1 MNKNAIKNYAV
12 WARTELMKKV
22 AQKAYEYDV
31 TESNLPD
38 FNTNTVHDRLLSNDE
53 KKQLNELIRKIKES
67 IQYYLELIKE
77 GKKKKNKKDQSVD
90 LTEEDYLKAKSQGF
104 NFVVE
109 EVAYTWFNRFIALRY
124 MEVNNYL
131 PQRIRVFTNDN
142 NEFKPDLLTD
152 AIHIELDGL
161 DKQKVFDYI
170 EENKQ
175 EELYKYLLL
184 TLCND
189 MNQYLPDMFT
199 SIKDYKTLLFPDN
212 LLKDDSVLARLI
224 TDIDEDS
231 WMDQVQIIGWL
242 YQYYNSELKDIV
254 MKKKNYTKDDI
265 PAVTQLFTP
274 DWIVRYMTENSLG
287 RLWLDGHPNFNHTNW
302 KYYLEE
308 AEQEPDVIEQLNKI
322 KEEHA
327 KLKPED
333 IKVID
338 PCMGS
343 GHILVY
349 AFDVLM
355 DIYRDAG
362 YSDRDAAK
370 SILENNLYGLE
381 IDERAYHLAYFAL
394 MMKARQYNRRILR
407 KDTKFNL
414 VEIREPINTLK
425 PEFEQYLDN
434 YVDLAH
440 YLVNIFQDA
449 KELGS
454 ILNLDCTLEQLNNL
468 KSHLD
473 QLNETS
479 IEKDLVAQSYI
490 SELTDLLKSLIKQA
504 KLLVQKYDV
513 VITNPPYMAPS
524 AKQKSYVQKF
534 YKDYKTDLFAVFEKK
549 CKLLNKVNGYQ
560 AMIILPSFLFL
571 SSFENARKDMLN
583 SQTICS
589 LLHMGRGIFGVDFGS
604 TSFVLLNNRIDD
616 YKGKYFRLHE
626 RTFQFLDPDHIAQL
640 YLDSKKNPSLR
651 FNFQSYD
658 TKNEIKYSEN
668 GLQLAFCAYQKNFSK
683 IPGSPIAYW
692 VSEKTIS
699 WCEKHK
705 LSNDVVGSVG
715 IQTGDNEKFIRLW
728 QEVNFFSVK
737 FDAKQVVDT
746 YCSQKW
752 YPYNKGGDFRKW
764 YGNDFYVVYWQNDGA
779 FLKNDNKITGHHY
792 QEYKDN
798 LKFAPLVTWSRV
810 TSGQPSFRIKENGFL
825 SDMAGFSIF
834 SNTLDLFKII
844 AFCNS
849 KVANH
854 YLQFIAPTL
863 NIMIGNV
870 LSLPFDSRINCNDKV
885 RDIVSSCMAFSKS
898 DWDSFETSWDF
909 KVHPLVKNHVS
920 TINEAY
926 NLWNDECESRFNTL
940 KSNEEELNRIFND
953 IYGLQDELDPYVD
966 DKDVT
971 VHKADLVRDIKSFIF
986 YAVGCMFGRYSLDV
1000 EGLAYAGGEWDSSK
1014 YSSFIPDTDD
1024 IIPICDEEYF
1034 EDDIVTRFVEFV
1046 RVVYGTD
1053 TLEDNLSFI
1062 ANVLGGKG
1070 APRDVLRNYFLND
1083 FFKDHCNTYQV
1094 TGSGKRP
1101 IYWLFDSGKKN
1112 GFKALVYIH
1121 RYTPD
1126 LIARLRTGYVH
1137 PQQARYRTQVELLQ
1151 SQVDEAT
1158 STSERVKLSK
1168 QLKKINEQLLEL
1180 NKYEEVVHHWADKM
1194 EPMDLDDGV
1203 KANYAKFQELLAK
1216 IK

>member
-12 WARTELMKKV
+12 WARTELMKQV
-22 AQKAYEYDV
+22 TQKSYEYGV
-31 TESNLPD
+31 TESSLPGY
-38 FNTNTVHDRLLSNDE
+38 NTDNVNSRLLTGDE
-53 KKQLNELIRKIKES
+53 KKQLNELITEV
-67 IQYYLELIKE
+67 
-77 GKKKKNKKDQSVD
+77 KKNGYDHVI
-90 LTEEDYLKAKSQGF
+90 
-104 NFVVE
+104 E

-131 PQRIRVFTNDN
+131 PQRIRVFTNDD

-152 AIHIELDGL
+152 AIHVELDGL

-212 LLKDDSVLARLI
+212 LLKEDSVLAKLI

-231 WMDQVQIIGWL
+231 WTDQVQIIGWL

-265 PAVTQLFTP
+265 PAATQLFTP

-287 RLWLDGHPNFNHTNW
+287 RLWLDGHPDFDHSDW

-308 AEQEPDVIEQLNKI
+308 AKQEPEVIEQLNKI

-327 KLKPED
+327 KLRPEE

-381 IDERAYHLAYFAL
+381 IDERAFHLAYFAL
-394 MMKARQYNRRILR
+394 MMKARSYNRRILN
-407 KDTKFNL
+407 KQTNFNL
-414 VEIREPINTLK
+414 VEIREPVASLK

-434 YVDLAH
+434 YSDLAQ
-440 YLVNIFQDA
+440 YLVNVFKDA

-454 ILNLDCTLEQLNNL
+454 ILNLDCTLELLDNL
-468 KSHLD
+468 KNH
-473 QLNETS
+473 LNELKEQS
-479 IEKDLVAQSYI
+479 ISKDLVTQSEI
-490 SELTDLLKSLIKQA
+490 SELNDLLKPLIEQA
-504 KLLVQKYDV
+504 KLLVQNYDV
-513 VITNPPYMAPS
+513 VITNPPYMGSSGMSKKLSTYVKKHYPNS
-524 AKQKSYVQKF
+524 KSDMSTVF
-534 YKDYKTDLFAVFEKK
+534 MEKTLDL
-549 CKLLNKVNGYQ
+549 CSNQGMM
-560 AMIILPSFLFL
+560 AMINIPVWMFITSYEKLRKQLLKDNTILNMVHP
-571 SSFENARKDMLN
+571 
-583 SQTICS
+583 
-589 LLHMGRGIFGVDFGS
+589 GRGIFGSDFGT
-604 TSFVLLNNRIDD
+604 TSFVISKHNISNYIATYRRLFEKQGEVKSIEEREKAFLNGFGC
-616 YKGKYFRLHE
+616 YV
-626 RTFQFLDPDHIAQL
+626 
-640 YLDSKKNPSLR
+640 SK
-651 FNFQSYD
+651 Q
-658 TKNEIKYSEN
+658 E
-668 GLQLAFCAYQKNFSK
+668 NFSK

-692 VSEKTIS
+692 IS
-699 WCEKHK
+699 SK
-705 LSNDVVGSVG
+705 LLSAFQDGRPLSAVCRPTQGLA
-715 IQTGDNEKFIRLW
+715 TADNGRFLRLW
-728 QEVNFFSVK
+728 YEVCNQNIA
-737 FDAKQVVDT
+737 FDCTSTEDSLARAT
-746 YCSQKW
+746 RW
-752 YPYNKGGDFRKW
+752 FPYNKGGDFRKW
-764 YGNDFYVVYWQNDGA
+764 YGNNDYVVNWENDGYEIKHN
-779 FLKNDNKITGHHY
+779 FDDNGKLRSRPQNTQFYFKNG
-792 QEYKDN
+792 
-798 LKFAPLVTWSRV
+798 VTWTLLSSSNFGV
-810 TSGQPSFRIKENGFL
+810 RISE
-825 SDMAGFSIF
+825 SHSIF
-834 SNTLDLFKII
+834 DVNGMSAFSDSESMNRYILGYLASKVNFKILMI
-844 AFCNS
+844 IN
-849 KVANH
+849 
-854 YLQFIAPTL
+854 PTL
-863 NIMIGNV
+863 AFQAGDISKCPLIIKNENSIENIVNLNIV
-870 LSLPFDSRINCNDKV
+870 L
-885 RDIVSSCMAFSKS
+885 SKS
-898 DWDSFETSWDF
+898 DWNSFETSWDF
-909 KVHPLVKNHVS
+909 KIHPLVKNHIP
-920 TINEAY
+920 TISEAY
-926 NLWNDECESRFNTL
+926 NLWKDECESRFNTL
-940 KSNEEELNRIFND
+940 KSNEEELNRIFID
-953 IYGLQDELDPYVD
+953 IYGLQDELDPYVE

-971 VHKADLVRDIKSFIF
+971 VRKADLVRDIKSFVS

-1014 YSSFIPDTDD
+1014 YSTFIPDADD

-1046 RVVYGTD
+1046 RVVYGSD

-1062 ANVLGGKG
+1062 ANALGGKG
-1070 APRDVLRNYFLND
+1070 NPRDVLRNYFLND

-1126 LIARLRTGYVH
+1126 LIARMRTGYVH

-1151 SQVDEAT
+1151 NQIDDAS
-1158 STSERVKLSK
+1158 STSEKVKLSK

-1180 NKYEEVVHHWADKM
+1180 NKFEEVVHHWADKM

>member
-12 WARTELMKKV
+12 WARTELMKQV
-22 AQKAYEYDV
+22 AQKAYEYNV
-31 TESNLPD
+31 TESSLPNY
-38 FNTNTVHDRLLSNDE
+38 NTDNVNGRLLTSDE
-53 KKQLNELIRKIKES
+53 KKQLNELIIEV
-67 IQYYLELIKE
+67 
-77 GKKKKNKKDQSVD
+77 KKNGYEHVI
-90 LTEEDYLKAKSQGF
+90 
-104 NFVVE
+104 E

-152 AIHIELDGL
+152 AIHVELDSL

-189 MNQYLPDMFT
+189 MKQYLPDMFT

-212 LLKDDSVLARLI
+212 LLKEDSVLAKLI

-231 WMDQVQIIGWL
+231 WKDQVQIIGWL
-242 YQYYNSELKDIV
+242 YQYYNSELKDTV

-265 PAVTQLFTP
+265 PAATQLFTP
-274 DWIVRYMTENSLG
+274 DWIVRYMVENSLG
-287 RLWLDGHPNFNHTNW
+287 RLYINKRKHEGIFADGKNAYQTSEERTANEKFISNEMGW
-302 KYYLEE
+302 KYYLPE
-308 AEQEPDVIEQLNKI
+308 AKQHQEVI
-322 KEEHA
+322 KELETIELEHA

-394 MMKARQYNRRILR
+394 MMKARSYNRRILN
-407 KDTKFNL
+407 KETKFNL

-425 PEFEQYLDN
+425 PEFEQYLDE
-434 YVDLAH
+434 YSDLAH
-440 YLVNIFQDA
+440 YLVNAFQDA

-454 ILNLDCTLEQLNNL
+454 IINLDCTLEQLNNL
-468 KSHLD
+468 NNN
-473 QLNETS
+473 LNELKEEA
-479 IEKDLVAQSYI
+479 INKDLVAQSEVD
-490 SELTDLLKSLIKQA
+490 ELNDLLKPLIKQA

-513 VITNPPYMAPS
+513 VITNPPYMPPS
-524 AKQKSYVQKF
+524 PKQKSYVQKN
-534 YKDYKTDLFAVFEKK
+534 YPDSKSDLFAVFIEK
-549 CKLLNKVNGYQ
+549 CHLLTKKNAYQ
-560 AMIILPSFLFL
+560 AMITMHSWMFL
-571 SSFENARKDMLN
+571 SSFEKLRNKLLINNTIINMAHLGARAFEDIGGEVVQTTAFVFDNANIKDYQSNFKRLVDYS
-583 SQTICS
+583 SQ
-589 LLHMGRGIFGVDFGS
+589 
-604 TSFVLLNNRIDD
+604 
-616 YKGKYFRLHE
+616 
-626 RTFQFLDPDHIAQL
+626 
-640 YLDSKKNPSLR
+640 DSKELEYLKATNLYTS
-651 FNFQSYD
+651 SA
-658 TKNEIKYSEN
+658 T
-668 GLQLAFCAYQKNFSK
+668 NFSK

-692 VSEKTIS
+692 ASTHIIDDFINGKS
-699 WCEKHK
+699 LNFYAQPKQ
-705 LSNDVVGSVG
+705 G
-715 IQTGDNEKFIRLW
+715 IATTDNNRFVRLW
-728 QEVNFFSVK
+728 AEINILRIGFK
-737 FDAKQVVDT
+737 CGDCNEANI
-746 YCSQKW
+746 SQKKW
-752 YPYNKGGDFRKW
+752 FPLNKGGEFCKW
-764 YGNDFYVVYWQNDGA
+764 YGNRYYVVNYENDGKEIKQNVLKKYTYLKTPDFVVKNSSYYFHECISWSKVSSGNIA
-779 FLKNDNKITGHHY
+779 FRY
-792 QEYKDN
+792 FE
-798 LKFAPLVTWSRV
+798 P
-810 TSGQPSFRIKENGFL
+810 GF
-825 SDMAGFSIF
+825 IF
-834 SNTLDLFKII
+834 SDAGMGLFTENKTLNYIFGLL
-844 AFCNS
+844 NS
-849 KVANH
+849 KVSL
-854 YLQFIAPTL
+854 YILKMLAPT
-863 NIMIGNV
+863 
-870 LSLPFDSRINCNDKV
+870 INFEAGHIDKIPTIISAHFLTLV
-885 RDIVSSCMAFSKS
+885 DNLVKNCIDISAQN
-898 DWDSFETSWDF
+898 WDIFEMSWDF
-909 KVHPLVKNHVS
+909 KAHPLVKNHVS
-920 TINEAY
+920 TISEAY
-926 NLWNDECESRFNTL
+926 SLWNSECESRFNTL
-940 KSNEEELNRIFND
+940 KSNEEELNRIFID
-953 IYGLQDELDPYVD
+953 IYGLQDELDPYVE

-971 VHKADLVRDIKSFIF
+971 VRKADLVRDIKSFIS
-986 YAVGCMFGRYSLDV
+986 YAVGCMFGRYSLDFG
-1000 EGLAYAGGEWDSSK
+1000 GLAYAGGDWDSSK
-1014 YSSFIPDTDD
+1014 YSTFIPDADD

-1062 ANVLGGKG
+1062 ANALGGKG
-1070 APRDVLRNYFLND
+1070 ASRDVLRNYFLND

-1121 RYTPD
+1121 RYAPD
-1126 LIARLRTGYVH
+1126 LIARMRTGYIH

-1151 SQVDEAT
+1151 SQIDDAS

-1216 IK
+1216 LK

>member
-12 WARTELMKKV
+12 WARTELMKQV

-31 TESNLPD
+31 TESSLPGY
-38 FNTNTVHDRLLSNDE
+38 NTDNVNGRLLTGDE
-53 KKQLNELIRKIKES
+53 KKQLNELITEV
-67 IQYYLELIKE
+67 
-77 GKKKKNKKDQSVD
+77 KKNGYEHVI
-90 LTEEDYLKAKSQGF
+90 
-104 NFVVE
+104 E

-152 AIHIELDGL
+152 AIHVELDGL

-212 LLKDDSVLARLI
+212 LLKEDSVLAKLI

-231 WMDQVQIIGWL
+231 WTDQVQIIGWL

-254 MKKKNYTKDDI
+254 MKKKSYTKDDI
-265 PAVTQLFTP
+265 PAATQLFTP

-287 RLWLDGHPNFNHTNW
+287 RLWLDGHPNFDHSNW

-308 AEQEPDVIEQLNKI
+308 AEQEPEVIAQLNKI
-322 KEEHA
+322 KKEHA

-394 MMKARQYNRRILR
+394 MMKARFYNRRILN
-407 KDTKFNL
+407 KETKFNL
-414 VEIREPINTLK
+414 VEIREPVASLK
-425 PEFEQYLDN
+425 PEFEEYLN
-434 YVDLAH
+434 KYTDLAH
-440 YLVNIFQDA
+440 YLVNLFQDA
-449 KELGS
+449 KEFGS
-454 ILNLDCTLEQLNNL
+454 ILNLDCTVEQLNNL
-468 KSHLD
+468 KD
-473 QLNETS
+473 KLNELKENS
-479 IEKDLVAQSYI
+479 INKDLVTQSEI
-490 SELTDLLKSLIKQA
+490 SELNDLLKPLVKQA
-504 KLLVQKYDV
+504 KLSVQKYDV
-513 VITNPPYMAPS
+513 VITNPPYMVPS
-524 AKQKSYVQKF
+524 PKQKSYVQKN
-534 YKDYKTDLFAVFEKK
+534 YPDSKSDLFAVFIEKCNFLTK
-549 CKLLNKVNGYQ
+549 KNAYQ
-560 AMIILPSFLFL
+560 AMITMHSWMFL
-571 SSFENARKDMLN
+571 SSFEKLRNKLLINNTIINMAHLGARAFEDIGGEVVQTTSFILENVHVRDYQSSYKRLVDYN
-583 SQTICS
+583 SQ
-589 LLHMGRGIFGVDFGS
+589 D
-604 TSFVLLNNRIDD
+604 
-616 YKGKYFRLHE
+616 GKENEYLSE
-626 RTFQFLDPDHIAQL
+626 KNL
-640 YLDSKKNPSLR
+640 YVSS
-651 FNFQSYD
+651 
-658 TKNEIKYSEN
+658 SE
-668 GLQLAFCAYQKNFSK
+668 NFSK
-683 IPGSPIAYW
+683 IPGSPVAYW
-692 VSEKTIS
+692 VSKAFINIFDKSIPLEKIAYSFQGIITGDNNYFLRLWS
-699 WCEKHK
+699 EVSNTKVVLN
-705 LSNDVVGSVG
+705 LSNDKKYSV
-715 IQTGDNEKFIRLW
+715 DNVWI
-728 QEVNFFSVK
+728 
-737 FDAKQVVDT
+737 
-746 YCSQKW
+746 
-752 YPYNKGGDFRKW
+752 PYNKGGEFRKW
-764 YGNDFYVVYWQNDGA
+764 YGNNGYLLRWVNRGQTLTRARTENIDWYF
-779 FLKNDNKITGHHY
+779 K
-792 QEYKDN
+792 
-798 LKFAPLVTWSRV
+798 PCVTWSFV
-810 TSGQPSFRIKENGFL
+810 TSGNFSCRYMKDGSL
-825 SDMAGFSIF
+825 WDVAGSSIF
-834 SNTLDLFKII
+834 QNGNIPLKYICALM
-844 AFCNS
+844 NS
-849 KVANH
+849 KVAQLFFDVTNPTIN
-854 YLQFIAPTL
+854 YQVMNIIA
-863 NIMIGNV
+863 
-870 LSLPFDSRINCNDKV
+870 LPFINSQNINYIDKYANDN
-885 RDIVSSCMAFSKS
+885 ISLSKT

-920 TINEAY
+920 TISEAY
-926 NLWNDECESRFNTL
+926 NLWSKECESRFNTL
-940 KSNEEELNRIFND
+940 KSNEEELNRIFID
-953 IYGLQDELDPYVD
+953 IYGLQDELDPYVE

-971 VHKADLVRDIKSFIF
+971 VRKADLVRDIKSFIS

-1000 EGLAYAGGEWDSSK
+1000 EGLAYAGGEWDRSK
-1014 YSSFIPDTDD
+1014 YSTFIPDADD

-1062 ANVLGGKG
+1062 ANALGGKG

-1121 RYTPD
+1121 RYAPD
-1126 LIARLRTGYVH
+1126 LIARMRTGYVH

-1151 SQVDEAT
+1151 SQIDDAS

-1216 IK
+1216 VK

>member
-12 WARTELMKKV
+12 WARTELMKQV
-22 AQKAYEYDV
+22 AQKAYEYGV
-31 TESNLPD
+31 TESSLPD
-38 FNTNTVHDRLLSNDE
+38 YNTDTVNGRLFTTDE
-53 KKQLNELIRKIKES
+53 KKQLNELIKEV
-67 IQYYLELIKE
+67 
-77 GKKKKNKKDQSVD
+77 KKNGY
-90 LTEEDYLKAKSQGF
+90 EHAI
-104 NFVVE
+104 E

-152 AIHIELDGL
+152 AIHVELDGL

-175 EELYKYLLL
+175 EELYKYLLM

-212 LLKDDSVLARLI
+212 LLKEDSVLAKLI

-231 WMDQVQIIGWL
+231 WTDQVQIIGWL
-242 YQYYNSELKDIV
+242 YQYYNSELNDEVYNGSMSKSRI
-254 MKKKNYTKDDI
+254 TKDLL
-265 PAVTQLFTP
+265 PAATTIYTP
-274 DWIVRYMTENSLG
+274 DWVVKYMVDNSLG
-287 RLWLDGHPNFNHTNW
+287 KLWMDGHPNFDHLNW
-302 KYYLEE
+302 KYYLAE
-308 AEQEPDVIEQLNKI
+308 AKQEPEVIEQLNKI

-394 MMKARQYNRRILR
+394 MMKARSYNRRILN
-407 KDTKFNL
+407 KETKFNL
-414 VEIREPINTLK
+414 VEIREPVTSLK
-425 PEFEQYLDN
+425 QEFEQYLNN
-434 YVDLAH
+434 YTDLAH
-440 YLVNIFQDA
+440 YLVNVFQDA
-449 KELGS
+449 KEFGS
-454 ILNLDCTLEQLNNL
+454 ILNLDCTLEELNDLNN
-468 KSHLD
+468 H
-473 QLNETS
+473 LNELREEA
-479 IEKDLVAQSYI
+479 INKDLVSQSEI
-490 SELTDLLKSLIKQA
+490 SELNDLLKPLIKQA

-513 VITNPPYMAPS
+513 IVTNPPYLS
-524 AKQKSYVQKF
+524 SSRFSTLLNQYVVKH
-534 YKDYKTDLFAVFEKK
+534 YKDVKSDLCMVMYKKWIK
-549 CKLLNKVNGYQ
+549 QLNKNKY
-560 AMIILPSFLFL
+560 ISFITPTSWMFL
-571 SSFENARKDMLN
+571 SSFEKWRMVGLQNYDI
-583 SQTICS
+583 SS
-589 LLHMGRGIFGVDFGS
+589 LIDFGS
-604 TSFVLLNNRIDD
+604 ELFDGKVGHNLIVSWVIRNNSIRMNGTYVRLVD
-616 YKGKYFRLHE
+616 YCYSRRNMKEQEFFNL
-626 RTFQFLDPDHIAQL
+626 
-640 YLDSKKNPSLR
+640 KNHFIS
-651 FNFQSYD
+651 NNS
-658 TKNEIKYSEN
+658 
-668 GLQLAFCAYQKNFSK
+668 NFSK

-728 QEVNFFSVK
+728 QEVNFSSVK

-764 YGNDFYVVYWQNDGA
+764 YGNDFYVVYWQNDGS

-909 KVHPLVKNHVS
+909 KIHPLVKNHVS
-920 TINEAY
+920 TISEAY
-926 NLWNDECESRFNTL
+926 NLWNSECESRFNKL
-940 KSNEEELNRIFND
+940 KSNEEELNRIFID

-971 VHKADLVRDIKSFIF
+971 VRKADLVRDIKSFIS

-1014 YSSFIPDTDD
+1014 YSTFIPDTDD

-1034 EDDIVTRFVEFV
+1034 EDDIVARFVEFV
-1046 RVVYGTD
+1046 RVVYGSD

-1062 ANVLGGKG
+1062 ANALGGKG

-1121 RYTPD
+1121 RYAPD
-1126 LIARLRTGYVH
+1126 LIARMRTGYIH

-1151 SQVDEAT
+1151 SQIDDAS

>member
-12 WARTELMKKV
+12 WARTELMKQV
-22 AQKAYEYDV
+22 AQKAYEYGV
-31 TESNLPD
+31 TESSLPD
-38 FNTNTVHDRLLSNDE
+38 YNTDNVNGRLLTTDE
-53 KKQLNELIRKIKES
+53 KKQLNELIKEV
-67 IQYYLELIKE
+67 
-77 GKKKKNKKDQSVD
+77 KKNRYEHVI
-90 LTEEDYLKAKSQGF
+90 
-104 NFVVE
+104 E

-152 AIHIELDGL
+152 AIHVELDGL

-212 LLKDDSVLARLI
+212 LLKEDSVLAKLI

-231 WMDQVQIIGWL
+231 WTDQVQIIGWL
-242 YQYYNSELKDIV
+242 YQYYNSELKDFV

-265 PAVTQLFTP
+265 PAATQLFTP

-287 RLWLDGHPNFNHTNW
+287 RLWLDGHPDFDHSDW

-308 AEQEPDVIEQLNKI
+308 AKQEPEVIEQLNKI

-394 MMKARQYNRRILR
+394 MMKARSYNRRILN

-414 VEIREPINTLK
+414 VEIREPIATLK
-425 PEFEQYLDN
+425 PELEQYLDK
-434 YVDLAH
+434 YIDLAH
-440 YLVNIFQDA
+440 YLVNVFQDA

-454 ILNLDCTLEQLNNL
+454 IINLDCTLEQLDNL
-468 KSHLD
+468 KNHLD
-473 QLNETS
+473 ELKEEAIN
-479 IEKDLVAQSYI
+479 KDLVTQLEVD
-490 SELTDLLKSLIKQA
+490 ELNDLLKPLIKQA
-504 KLLVQKYDV
+504 RLLVQKYDV
-513 VITNPPYMAPS
+513 VITNPPYMAPDS
-524 AKQKSYVQKF
+524 KQKSYVQKN
-534 YKDYKTDLFAVFEKK
+534 YPDSKSDLFAVFIEKCHDLTK
-549 CKLLNKVNGYQ
+549 KNAYQ
-560 AMIILPSFLFL
+560 AMITMHSWMFL
-571 SSFENARKDMLN
+571 SSFEKLRNKLLVNNTIINMAHLGARAFEDIGGEVVQTTAFVFDNANIKDYQSNFKRLVDYN
-583 SQTICS
+583 SQDAKKEEYLRDS
-589 LLHMGRGIFGVDFGS
+589 NLY
-604 TSFVLLNNRIDD
+604 TSSA
-616 YKGKYFRLHE
+616 
-626 RTFQFLDPDHIAQL
+626 T
-640 YLDSKKNPSLR
+640 
-651 FNFQSYD
+651 
-658 TKNEIKYSEN
+658 
-668 GLQLAFCAYQKNFSK
+668 NFSK
-683 IPGSPIAYW
+683 IPGSSIAYW
-692 VSEKTIS
+692 ARPKFLKSFDFK
-699 WCEKHK
+699 K
-705 LSNDVVGSVG
+705 LEEVKFFARNGITTGENDL
-715 IQTGDNEKFIRLW
+715 FIRLW
-728 QEVNFFSVK
+728 YETTCK
-737 FDAKQVVDT
+737 KE
-746 YCSQKW
+746 KW
-752 YPYNKGGDFRKW
+752 MPLNKGGSFRRW
-764 YGNDFYVVYWQNDGA
+764 YGNLCFVIDWENDGYRIKNLVDNVGKKRATLRSIEYKFQPAITMTRIGSGISSFRYLPEGFITEGASNNIYYGKNSMPDYQTVLA
-779 FLKNDNKITGHHY
+779 FLNSKAC
-792 QEYKDN
+792 EYILKMCNPTINIMPEN
-798 LKFAPLVTWSRV
+798 LKQLPIV
-810 TSGQPSFRIKENGFL
+810 
-825 SDMAGFSIF
+825 
-834 SNTLDLFKII
+834 
-844 AFCNS
+844 
-849 KVANH
+849 
-854 YLQFIAPTL
+854 PT
-863 NIMIGNV
+863 
-870 LSLPFDSRINCNDKV
+870 NDKEGLIV
-885 RDIVSSCMAFSKS
+885 DVVNKNIDISKK
-898 DWDSFETSWDF
+898 DWDSSETSWDF

-920 TINEAY
+920 TVSEAY

-940 KSNEEELNRIFND
+940 KSNEEELNRIFID
-953 IYGLQDELDPYVD
+953 IYGLQDELDPYVE

-971 VHKADLVRDIKSFIF
+971 VRKADLVRDVKSFIS

-1000 EGLAYAGGEWDSSK
+1000 EGLAYAGGDWDSSK
-1014 YSSFIPDTDD
+1014 YSTFIPDADD

-1046 RVVYGTD
+1046 RVAYGSD
-1053 TLEDNLSFI
+1053 TLEENLSFI
-1062 ANVLGGKG
+1062 ANALGGKG
-1070 APRDVLRNYFLND
+1070 ASRDVLRNYFLND

-1121 RYTPD
+1121 RYAPD
-1126 LIARLRTGYVH
+1126 LIARMRTGYIH

-1151 SQVDEAT
+1151 SQIDDAS

>member
-1 MNKNAIKNYAV
+1 MNKNAIKSYAV
-12 WARTELMKKV
+12 WARNELMKQV
-22 AQKAYEYDV
+22 AQKAYEYGV
-31 TESNLPD
+31 TESSLPD
-38 FNTNTVHDRLLSNDE
+38 YNTDNVNGRLLSSDE
-53 KKQLNELIRKIKES
+53 KKQLNELINEV
-67 IQYYLELIKE
+67 
-77 GKKKKNKKDQSVD
+77 KKNGYKHVI
-90 LTEEDYLKAKSQGF
+90 
-104 NFVVE
+104 E

-152 AIHIELDGL
+152 AIHVELEGL
-161 DKQKVFDYI
+161 DIQKVFDYI

-189 MNQYLPDMFT
+189 MNKYLPDMFT

-212 LLKDDSVLARLI
+212 LLKEDSVLAKLI

-231 WMDQVQIIGWL
+231 WTDQVQIIGWL
-242 YQYYNSELKDIV
+242 YQYYNSELKDTV

-265 PAVTQLFTP
+265 PAATQLFTP

-287 RLWLDGHPNFNHTNW
+287 KLWLDGHPDFDHSEW

-308 AEQEPDVIEQLNKI
+308 AKQEPEVIEQLNKI

-327 KLKPED
+327 KLRPEE

-394 MMKARQYNRRILR
+394 MMKARSYNRRILN
-407 KDTKFNL
+407 KETKFNL
-414 VEIREPINTLK
+414 VEIREPIASLK
-425 PEFEQYLDN
+425 PELEQYLDN
-434 YVDLAH
+434 YTELAH
-440 YLVNIFQDA
+440 YLVNAFQDA
-449 KELGS
+449 KEFGS
-454 ILNLDCTLEQLNNL
+454 ILNLDCTVEQLENL
-468 KSHLD
+468 KNHLD
-473 QLNETS
+473 ELKEEAIN
-479 IEKDLVAQSYI
+479 KDLVAQSEI
-490 SELTDLLKSLIKQA
+490 SELNDLLKPLIKQA
-504 KLLVQKYDV
+504 RLLVQKYDV
-513 VITNPPYMAPS
+513 VITNPPYMAPDS
-524 AKQKSYVQKF
+524 KQKSYVQKN
-534 YKDYKTDLFAVFEKK
+534 YPDSKSDLFAVFIEKCHDLTK
-549 CKLLNKVNGYQ
+549 KNAYQ
-560 AMIILPSFLFL
+560 AMITMHSWMFL
-571 SSFENARKDMLN
+571 SSFEKLRNKLLINNTIINMAHLGARAFEDIGGEVVQTTAFVFGNTNIKEYQSSFKRLVDYN
-583 SQTICS
+583 SQD
-589 LLHMGRGIFGVDFGS
+589 LKEEYLKDA
-604 TSFVLLNNRIDD
+604 N
-616 YKGKYFRLHE
+616 
-626 RTFQFLDPDHIAQL
+626 L
-640 YLDSKKNPSLR
+640 YISSA
-651 FNFQSYD
+651 
-658 TKNEIKYSEN
+658 T
-668 GLQLAFCAYQKNFSK
+668 NFSK

-692 VSEKTIS
+692 IS
-699 WCEKHK
+699 SK
-705 LSNDVVGSVG
+705 LLSAFQDGRPLSAVASPCVGL
-715 IQTGDNEKFIRLW
+715 QTADNGRFLRLW
-728 QEVNFFSVK
+728 YEVCNQNIA
-737 FDAKQVVDT
+737 FDCTSTEDSLARAT
-746 YCSQKW
+746 RW
-752 YPYNKGGDFRKW
+752 FPYNKGGDFRKW
-764 YGNDFYVVYWQNDGA
+764 YGNNDYVVNWENDGYEIKHN
-779 FLKNDNKITGHHY
+779 FDDNGKLRSRPQNTQFYFKNG
-792 QEYKDN
+792 
-798 LKFAPLVTWSRV
+798 VTWTLLSSSNFGV
-810 TSGQPSFRIKENGFL
+810 RISE
-825 SDMAGFSIF
+825 SHSIF
-834 SNTLDLFKII
+834 DVNGMSAFSDSESMNRYILGYLASKVNFKILMI
-844 AFCNS
+844 IN
-849 KVANH
+849 
-854 YLQFIAPTL
+854 PTL
-863 NIMIGNV
+863 AFQAGDISKCPLIIKNENSIENIVNLNIV
-870 LSLPFDSRINCNDKV
+870 L
-885 RDIVSSCMAFSKS
+885 SKS
-898 DWDSFETSWDF
+898 DWNSFETSWDF
-909 KVHPLVKNHVS
+909 KIHPLVKNHIP
-920 TINEAY
+920 TISEAY
-926 NLWNDECESRFNTL
+926 NLWKDECESRFNTL
-940 KSNEEELNRIFND
+940 KSNEEELNRIFID
-953 IYGLQDELDPYVD
+953 IYGLQDELDPYVE

-971 VHKADLVRDIKSFIF
+971 VRKADLVRDIKSFVS

-1014 YSSFIPDTDD
+1014 YSTFIPDADD

-1046 RVVYGTD
+1046 RVVYGSD

-1062 ANVLGGKG
+1062 ANALGGKG
-1070 APRDVLRNYFLND
+1070 NPRDVLRNYFLND

-1126 LIARLRTGYVH
+1126 LIARMRTGYVH

-1151 SQVDEAT
+1151 NQIDDAS
-1158 STSERVKLSK
+1158 STSEKVKLSK

-1180 NKYEEVVHHWADKM
+1180 NKFEEVVHHWADKM

>member
-12 WARTELMKKV
+12 WARTELMKQV

-31 TESNLPD
+31 TESNLPGY
-38 FNTNTVHDRLLSNDE
+38 NTDNVNGRLLTGDE
-53 KKQLNELIRKIKES
+53 KKQLNELITEV
-67 IQYYLELIKE
+67 
-77 GKKKKNKKDQSVD
+77 KKNGYEHVI
-90 LTEEDYLKAKSQGF
+90 
-104 NFVVE
+104 E

-152 AIHIELDGL
+152 AIHVELDGL

-175 EELYKYLLL
+175 EELYKYLLM

-212 LLKDDSVLARLI
+212 LLKEDSVLAKLI

-231 WMDQVQIIGWL
+231 WTDQVQIIGWL
-242 YQYYNSELKDIV
+242 YQYYNSELKDTV

-265 PAVTQLFTP
+265 PAATQLFTP

-287 RLWLDGHPNFNHTNW
+287 RLWLDGHPNFDHSNW
-302 KYYLEE
+302 KYYLAE
-308 AEQEPDVIEQLNKI
+308 AEQEPEVIEQLNKI

-333 IKVID
+333 IKVLD

-394 MMKARQYNRRILR
+394 MMKARFYNRRILN

-425 PEFEQYLDN
+425 PEFEQYLDD
-434 YVDLAH
+434 YTDLVH
-440 YLVNIFQDA
+440 YLVNAFQDA

-454 ILNLDCTLEQLNNL
+454 IINLVCTLEQLNNL
-468 KSHLD
+468 NNH
-473 QLNETS
+473 LNEL
-479 IEKDLVAQSYI
+479 IEEAINKDLVSQSEI
-490 SELTDLLKSLIKQA
+490 SELNDLLKPLIKQA
-504 KLLVQKYDV
+504 KLLVQKFDV
-513 VITNPPYMAPS
+513 VITNPPYMGS
-524 AKQKSYVQKF
+524 SGMSKKLSTYVKKHYSNSKSDMSTVF
-534 YKDYKTDLFAVFEKK
+534 MEKTLDL
-549 CKLLNKVNGYQ
+549 CSNHGMM
-560 AMIILPSFLFL
+560 AMINIPVWMFITSYEKLRKQLLKDNTILNMAHP
-571 SSFENARKDMLN
+571 
-583 SQTICS
+583 
-589 LLHMGRGIFGVDFGS
+589 GRGIFGSDFGT
-604 TSFVLLNNRIDD
+604 TSFVISKHNISNYIATYRRLFEKQGEVKSIEEREKAFLNGFGC
-616 YKGKYFRLHE
+616 YV
-626 RTFQFLDPDHIAQL
+626 
-640 YLDSKKNPSLR
+640 SKQEN
-651 FNFQSYD
+651 FN
-658 TKNEIKYSEN
+658 
-668 GLQLAFCAYQKNFSK
+668 K

-692 VSEKTIS
+692 IS
-699 WCEKHK
+699 SK
-705 LSNDVVGSVG
+705 LLSAFQDGRPLSAVCRPTQGLA
-715 IQTGDNEKFIRLW
+715 TADNGRFLRLW
-728 QEVNFFSVK
+728 YEVCNQNISFNCTSTEDSLARATRWF
-737 FDAKQVVDT
+737 
-746 YCSQKW
+746 
-752 YPYNKGGDFRKW
+752 PYNKGGDFRKW
-764 YGNDFYVVYWQNDGA
+764 YGNNDYVVNWENDGYEIKHN
-779 FLKNDNKITGHHY
+779 FDDNGKLRSRPQNTQFYFKNG
-792 QEYKDN
+792 
-798 LKFAPLVTWSRV
+798 VTWTLLSSSNFGV
-810 TSGQPSFRIKENGFL
+810 RISE
-825 SDMAGFSIF
+825 SHSIF
-834 SNTLDLFKII
+834 DVNGMSAFSDSESMNRYILGYLASKVNFKILMI
-844 AFCNS
+844 IN
-849 KVANH
+849 
-854 YLQFIAPTL
+854 PTL
-863 NIMIGNV
+863 AFQAGDISKCPLIIKNENNIENIVNLNIV
-870 LSLPFDSRINCNDKV
+870 L
-885 RDIVSSCMAFSKS
+885 SKS

-909 KVHPLVKNHVS
+909 KVHPLVKNFVS
-920 TINEAY
+920 TISEAFS
-926 NLWNDECESRFNTL
+926 LWDSDCESRFNTL
-940 KSNEEELNRIFND
+940 KSHEEELNRIFID

-971 VHKADLVRDIKSFIF
+971 VRKADLVRDIKSFIS

-1014 YSSFIPDTDD
+1014 YSTFIPDTDD

-1034 EDDIVTRFVEFV
+1034 EDDIVARFVEFV
-1046 RVVYGTD
+1046 RVVYGSD

-1062 ANVLGGKG
+1062 ANALGGKG

-1121 RYTPD
+1121 RYAPD
-1126 LIARLRTGYVH
+1126 LIARMRTGYIH

-1151 SQVDEAT
+1151 SQIDDAS

>member
-12 WARTELMKKV
+12 WARTELMKQV
-22 AQKAYEYDV
+22 AQKAYEYGV
-31 TESNLPD
+31 TESSLPD
-38 FNTNTVHDRLLSNDE
+38 YNTDNVNGRLLTTDE
-53 KKQLNELIRKIKES
+53 KKQLNELIKEV
-67 IQYYLELIKE
+67 
-77 GKKKKNKKDQSVD
+77 KKNRYEHVI
-90 LTEEDYLKAKSQGF
+90 
-104 NFVVE
+104 E

-152 AIHIELDGL
+152 AIHVELDGL

-212 LLKDDSVLARLI
+212 LLKEDSVLAKLI

-231 WMDQVQIIGWL
+231 WTDQVQIIGWL
-242 YQYYNSELKDIV
+242 YQYYNSELKDFV

-265 PAVTQLFTP
+265 PAATQLFTP

-287 RLWLDGHPNFNHTNW
+287 RLWLDGHPDFDHSDW

-308 AEQEPDVIEQLNKI
+308 AKQEPEVIEQLNKI

-394 MMKARQYNRRILR
+394 MMKARSYNRRILN

-414 VEIREPINTLK
+414 VEIREPIATLK
-425 PEFEQYLDN
+425 PELEQYLDK
-434 YVDLAH
+434 YIDLAH
-440 YLVNIFQDA
+440 YLVNVFQDA

-454 ILNLDCTLEQLNNL
+454 IINLDCTLEQLDNL
-468 KSHLD
+468 KNHLD
-473 QLNETS
+473 ELKEEAIN
-479 IEKDLVAQSYI
+479 KDLVTQLEVD
-490 SELTDLLKSLIKQA
+490 ELNDLLKPLIKQA
-504 KLLVQKYDV
+504 RLLVQKYDV
-513 VITNPPYMAPS
+513 VITNPPYMAPDS
-524 AKQKSYVQKF
+524 KQKSYVQKN
-534 YKDYKTDLFAVFEKK
+534 YPDSKSDLFAVFIEKCHDLTK
-549 CKLLNKVNGYQ
+549 KNAYQ
-560 AMIILPSFLFL
+560 AMITMHSWMFL
-571 SSFENARKDMLN
+571 SSFEKLRNKLLVNNTIINMAHLGARAFEDIGGEVVQTTAFVFDNANIKDYQSNFKRLVDYN
-583 SQTICS
+583 SQDAKKEEYLRDS
-589 LLHMGRGIFGVDFGS
+589 NLY
-604 TSFVLLNNRIDD
+604 TSSA
-616 YKGKYFRLHE
+616 
-626 RTFQFLDPDHIAQL
+626 T
-640 YLDSKKNPSLR
+640 
-651 FNFQSYD
+651 
-658 TKNEIKYSEN
+658 
-668 GLQLAFCAYQKNFSK
+668 NFSK
-683 IPGSPIAYW
+683 IPGSSIAYW
-692 VSEKTIS
+692 ARPKFLKSFDFK
-699 WCEKHK
+699 K
-705 LSNDVVGSVG
+705 LEEVKFFARNGITTGENDL
-715 IQTGDNEKFIRLW
+715 FIRLW
-728 QEVNFFSVK
+728 YETTCK
-737 FDAKQVVDT
+737 KE
-746 YCSQKW
+746 KW
-752 YPYNKGGDFRKW
+752 MPLNKGGSFRRW
-764 YGNDFYVVYWQNDGA
+764 YGNLCFVIDWENDGYRIKNLVDNVGKKRATLRSIEYKFQPAITMTRIGSGISSFRYLPEGFITEGASNNIYYGKNSMPDYQTVLA
-779 FLKNDNKITGHHY
+779 FLNSKAC
-792 QEYKDN
+792 EYILKMCNPTINIMPEN
-798 LKFAPLVTWSRV
+798 LKQLPIV
-810 TSGQPSFRIKENGFL
+810 
-825 SDMAGFSIF
+825 
-834 SNTLDLFKII
+834 
-844 AFCNS
+844 
-849 KVANH
+849 
-854 YLQFIAPTL
+854 PT
-863 NIMIGNV
+863 
-870 LSLPFDSRINCNDKV
+870 NDKEGLIV
-885 RDIVSSCMAFSKS
+885 DVVNKNIDISKK
-898 DWDSFETSWDF
+898 DWDSSETSWDF

-920 TINEAY
+920 TVSEAY

-940 KSNEEELNRIFND
+940 KSNEEELNRIFID
-953 IYGLQDELDPYVD
+953 IYGLQDELDPYVE

-971 VHKADLVRDIKSFIF
+971 VRKADLVRDVKSFIS

-1000 EGLAYAGGEWDSSK
+1000 EELAYAGGDWDSSK
-1014 YSSFIPDTDD
+1014 YSTFIPDADD

-1046 RVVYGTD
+1046 RVAYGSD
-1053 TLEDNLSFI
+1053 TLEENLSFI
-1062 ANVLGGKG
+1062 ANALGGKG
-1070 APRDVLRNYFLND
+1070 ASRDVLRNYFLND

-1121 RYTPD
+1121 RYAPD
-1126 LIARLRTGYVH
+1126 LIARMRTGYIH

-1151 SQVDEAT
+1151 SQIDDAS

>member
-12 WARTELMKKV
+12 WARTELMKQV

-31 TESNLPD
+31 TESSLPGY
-38 FNTNTVHDRLLSNDE
+38 NTDNVNGRLLTGDE
-53 KKQLNELIRKIKES
+53 KKQLNELITEV
-67 IQYYLELIKE
+67 
-77 GKKKKNKKDQSVD
+77 KKNGYEHVI
-90 LTEEDYLKAKSQGF
+90 
-104 NFVVE
+104 E

-152 AIHIELDGL
+152 AIHVELDGL

-212 LLKDDSVLARLI
+212 LLKEDSVLAKLI

-231 WMDQVQIIGWL
+231 WTDQVQIIGWL

-254 MKKKNYTKDDI
+254 MKKKSYTKDDI
-265 PAVTQLFTP
+265 PAATQLFTP

-287 RLWLDGHPNFNHTNW
+287 RLWLDGHPNFDHSNW

-308 AEQEPDVIEQLNKI
+308 AEQEPEVIAQLNKI
-322 KEEHA
+322 KKEHA

-394 MMKARQYNRRILR
+394 MMKARFYNRRILN
-407 KDTKFNL
+407 KETKFNL
-414 VEIREPINTLK
+414 VEIREPVASLK
-425 PEFEQYLDN
+425 PEFEEYLN
-434 YVDLAH
+434 KYTDLAH
-440 YLVNIFQDA
+440 YLVNLFQDA
-449 KELGS
+449 KEFGS
-454 ILNLDCTLEQLNNL
+454 ILNLDCTVEQLNNL
-468 KSHLD
+468 KD
-473 QLNETS
+473 KLNELKENS
-479 IEKDLVAQSYI
+479 INKDLVTQSEI
-490 SELTDLLKSLIKQA
+490 SELNDLLKPLVKQA
-504 KLLVQKYDV
+504 KLSVQKYDV
-513 VITNPPYMAPS
+513 VITNPPYVVPS
-524 AKQKSYVQKF
+524 PKQKSYVQKN
-534 YKDYKTDLFAVFEKK
+534 YPDSKSDLFAVFIEKCNFLTK
-549 CKLLNKVNGYQ
+549 KNAYQ
-560 AMIILPSFLFL
+560 AMITMHSWMFL
-571 SSFENARKDMLN
+571 SSFEKLRNKLLINNTIINMAHLGARAFEDIGGEVVQTTSFILENVHVRDYQSSYKRLVDYN
-583 SQTICS
+583 SQ
-589 LLHMGRGIFGVDFGS
+589 D
-604 TSFVLLNNRIDD
+604 
-616 YKGKYFRLHE
+616 GKENEYLSE
-626 RTFQFLDPDHIAQL
+626 KNL
-640 YLDSKKNPSLR
+640 YVSS
-651 FNFQSYD
+651 
-658 TKNEIKYSEN
+658 SE
-668 GLQLAFCAYQKNFSK
+668 NFSK
-683 IPGSPIAYW
+683 IPGSPVAYW
-692 VSEKTIS
+692 VSKAFINIFDKSIPLEKIAYSFQGIITGDNNYFLRLWS
-699 WCEKHK
+699 EVSNTKVVLN
-705 LSNDVVGSVG
+705 LSNDKKYSV
-715 IQTGDNEKFIRLW
+715 DNVWI
-728 QEVNFFSVK
+728 
-737 FDAKQVVDT
+737 
-746 YCSQKW
+746 
-752 YPYNKGGDFRKW
+752 PYNKGGEFRKW
-764 YGNDFYVVYWQNDGA
+764 YGNNGYLLRWVNRGQTLTRARTENIDWYF
-779 FLKNDNKITGHHY
+779 K
-792 QEYKDN
+792 
-798 LKFAPLVTWSRV
+798 PCVTWSFV
-810 TSGQPSFRIKENGFL
+810 TSGNFSCRYMKDGSL
-825 SDMAGFSIF
+825 WDVAGSSIF
-834 SNTLDLFKII
+834 QNGNIPLKYICALM
-844 AFCNS
+844 NS
-849 KVANH
+849 KVAQLFFDVTNPTIN
-854 YLQFIAPTL
+854 YQVMNIIA
-863 NIMIGNV
+863 
-870 LSLPFDSRINCNDKV
+870 LPFINSQNINYIDKYANDN
-885 RDIVSSCMAFSKS
+885 ISLSKT

-920 TINEAY
+920 TISEAY
-926 NLWNDECESRFNTL
+926 NLWSKECESRFNTL
-940 KSNEEELNRIFND
+940 KSNEEELNRIFID
-953 IYGLQDELDPYVD
+953 IYGLQDELDPYVE

-971 VHKADLVRDIKSFIF
+971 VRKADLVRDIKSFIS

-1000 EGLAYAGGEWDSSK
+1000 EGLAYAGGEWDRSK
-1014 YSSFIPDTDD
+1014 YSTFIPDADD

-1062 ANVLGGKG
+1062 ANALGGKG

-1121 RYTPD
+1121 RYAPD
-1126 LIARLRTGYVH
+1126 LIARMRTGYVH

-1151 SQVDEAT
+1151 SQIDDAS

-1216 IK
+1216 VK

>member
-12 WARTELMKKV
+12 WARTELMKQV
-22 AQKAYEYDV
+22 AQKAYEYGV
-31 TESNLPD
+31 TKSSLPD
-38 FNTNTVHDRLLSNDE
+38 YNTDNVNGRLLSIVE
-53 KKQLNELIRKIKES
+53 KKQLNELIREV
-67 IQYYLELIKE
+67 
-77 GKKKKNKKDQSVD
+77 KKNGYDHVI
-90 LTEEDYLKAKSQGF
+90 
-104 NFVVE
+104 E

-142 NEFKPDLLTD
+142 NEFEPDLLTD
-152 AIHIELDGL
+152 AIHVELDGL

-189 MNQYLPDMFT
+189 MKQYLPDMFT

-212 LLKDDSVLARLI
+212 LLKEDSALAKLI

-231 WMDQVQIIGWL
+231 WTDQVQIIGWL
-242 YQYYNSELKDIV
+242 YQYYNSELKDTV

-265 PAVTQLFTP
+265 PAATQLFTP

-287 RLWLDGHPNFNHTNW
+287 RLWLDGHPNFDHSEW

-308 AEQEPDVIEQLNKI
+308 AEQEPEVIEQLNKI

-327 KLKPED
+327 KLRPEE

-381 IDERAYHLAYFAL
+381 IDERAFHLAYFAL
-394 MMKARQYNRRILR
+394 MMKARSYNRRILN

-414 VEIREPINTLK
+414 VEIREPIAPLK
-425 PEFEQYLDN
+425 KEHKQYLDK
-434 YVDLAH
+434 YVDLAT
-440 YLVNIFQDA
+440 YLVDSFKDG

-454 ILNLDCTLEQLNNL
+454 IINLDCTLEELNNL
-468 KSHLD
+468 NNYLD
-473 QLNETS
+473 ELKEEVIN
-479 IEKDLVAQSYI
+479 KDLVAQSEI
-490 SELTDLLKSLIKQA
+490 SELNDLLKPLIKQA

-513 VITNPPYMAPS
+513 VITNPPYMPPS
-524 AKQKSYVQKF
+524 PKQKSYVQKN
-534 YKDYKTDLFAVFEKK
+534 YPDSKSDLFAVFIEK
-549 CKLLNKVNGYQ
+549 CHLLTKKNAYQ
-560 AMIILPSFLFL
+560 AMITMHSWMFL
-571 SSFENARKDMLN
+571 SSFEKLRNKLLINNTIVNMAHLGARAFEDIGGEVVQTTTFIFQNNSIKDYLTN
-583 SQTICS
+583 FKRLVGYNTQDLKEEEYLKDNNLYI
-589 LLHMGRGIFGVDFGS
+589 
-604 TSFVLLNNRIDD
+604 TSSNN
-616 YKGKYFRLHE
+616 
-626 RTFQFLDPDHIAQL
+626 
-640 YLDSKKNPSLR
+640 
-651 FNFQSYD
+651 FN
-658 TKNEIKYSEN
+658 
-668 GLQLAFCAYQKNFSK
+668 K
-683 IPGSPIAYW
+683 IPGKPLAYW
-692 VSEKTIS
+692 VSKNIIECFKNEYIYQYAKPCKGIDTGNNDLFLRMWYEIS
-699 WCEKHK
+699 NQIRFIPNIVASHN
-705 LSNDVVGSVG
+705 LDFSN
-715 IQTGDNEKFIRLW
+715 
-728 QEVNFFSVK
+728 
-737 FDAKQVVDT
+737 
-746 YCSQKW
+746 YKW
-752 YPYNKGGDFRKW
+752 FPYNKGGTFRKW
-764 YGNDFYVVYWQNDGA
+764 YGNNDYVINWENNGLELRSYKKSN
-779 FLKNDNKITGHHY
+779 LRNKDKYFKKGI
-792 QEYKDN
+792 
-798 LKFAPLVTWSRV
+798 TWSTV
-810 TSGQPSFRIKENGFL
+810 ASGSSSFRFFSEGFL
-825 SDMAGFSIF
+825 FDNGGSCLFSEKLNLMYIQGF
-834 SNTLDLFKII
+834 L
-844 AFCNS
+844 NS
-849 KVANH
+849 KVATLFLNV
-854 YLQFIAPTL
+854 QSTL
-863 NIMIGNV
+863 NTQPGTIGNLPLYV
-870 LSLPFDSRINCNDKV
+870 KLNCIDDVAFIVEKCISL
-885 RDIVSSCMAFSKS
+885 SKS

-909 KVHPLVKNHVS
+909 KEHPLIKKCVS
-920 TINEAY
+920 TVKEAY
-926 NLWNDECESRFNTL
+926 TLWSRECEERFNTS
-940 KSNEEELNRIFND
+940 KSNEEELNRIFID
-953 IYGLQDELDPYVD
+953 IYGLQDELTPEVE

-971 VHKADLVRDIKSFIF
+971 VRKADLVRDVKSFIS

-1000 EGLAYAGGEWDSSK
+1000 EGLAYAGGDWDSSK
-1014 YSSFIPDTDD
+1014 YSTFIPDADD

-1046 RVVYGTD
+1046 RVVYGSD

-1062 ANVLGGKG
+1062 ANALGGKG
-1070 APRDVLRNYFLND
+1070 NPRDVLRNYFLND

-1126 LIARLRTGYVH
+1126 LIARMRTGYIH

-1151 SQVDEAT
+1151 SQIDDAS

-1168 QLKKINEQLLEL
+1168 QLKKINEQLLEM

>member
-12 WARTELMKKV
+12 WARTELMKQV

-31 TESNLPD
+31 TESSLPGY
-38 FNTNTVHDRLLSNDE
+38 NTDNVNGRLLTGDE
-53 KKQLNELIRKIKES
+53 KKQLNELITEV
-67 IQYYLELIKE
+67 
-77 GKKKKNKKDQSVD
+77 KKNGYDHVI
-90 LTEEDYLKAKSQGF
+90 
-104 NFVVE
+104 E

-131 PQRIRVFTNDN
+131 PQRVRVFTNDN

-152 AIHIELDGL
+152 AIHVELDGL

-212 LLKDDSVLARLI
+212 LLKEDSVLAKLI

-231 WMDQVQIIGWL
+231 WTDQIQIIGWL
-242 YQYYNSELKDIV
+242 YQYYNSELKDTV

-265 PAVTQLFTP
+265 PAATQLFTP
-274 DWIVRYMTENSLG
+274 DWIVRYMAENSLG
-287 RLWLDGHPNFNHTNW
+287 RLWLDGHPNFDHSEW
-302 KYYLEE
+302 KYYLAE
-308 AEQEPDVIEQLNKI
+308 AKQEPEVIEQLNKI

-394 MMKARQYNRRILR
+394 MMKARAYNRRILN
-407 KDTKFNL
+407 KETKFNL
-414 VEIREPINTLK
+414 VEIREPIASLK
-425 PEFEQYLDN
+425 PEFQQYLDK
-434 YVDLAH
+434 YTELAH
-440 YLVNIFQDA
+440 YLANVFQDA

-454 ILNLDCTLEQLNNL
+454 IINLDCILKELNNL
-468 KSHLD
+468 KKHLD
-473 QLNETS
+473 ELSEISTN
-479 IEKDLVAQSYI
+479 KDLVTQSEI
-490 SELTDLLKSLIKQA
+490 SELNDLLKPLIKQA

-513 VITNPPYMAPS
+513 VITNPPYMGS
-524 AKQKSYVQKF
+524 SGMSKKLSSYVKEQYQNSKSDMSTVF
-534 YKDYKTDLFAVFEKK
+534 MEKTLDL
-549 CKLLNKVNGYQ
+549 CSNRGMM
-560 AMIILPSFLFL
+560 AMINIPVWMFISSYEKLRNQIL
-571 SSFENARKDMLN
+571 KDNTILN
-583 SQTICS
+583 MV
-589 LLHMGRGIFGVDFGS
+589 HPGRGIFGSDFGT
-604 TSFVLLNNRIDD
+604 TSFVISKHNISNYIATYRRLFEKQGEVKSIEERKKAFLNGFGC
-616 YKGKYFRLHE
+616 YV
-626 RTFQFLDPDHIAQL
+626 
-640 YLDSKKNPSLR
+640 SK
-651 FNFQSYD
+651 Q
-658 TKNEIKYSEN
+658 E
-668 GLQLAFCAYQKNFSK
+668 NFSK
-683 IPGSPIAYW
+683 IPGKPIAYW

-728 QEVNFFSVK
+728 HEVNFSSVK
-737 FDAKQVVDT
+737 FDAKQVADT

-764 YGNDFYVVYWQNDGA
+764 YGNDFYVVYWQNDGF

-798 LKFAPLVTWSRV
+798 LKFASLVTWSRV
-810 TSGQPSFRIKENGFL
+810 TSGQSSFRIKKTGFL

-834 SNTLDLFKII
+834 SSTLDLFKII

-870 LSLPFDSRINCNDKV
+870 LSLPFDSRINCDDKV
-885 RDIVSSCMAFSKS
+885 KDIVTSCIAFSKA
-898 DWDSFETSWDF
+898 DWDFFETSWDF
-909 KVHPLVKNHVS
+909 KIHPLVKNHVS
-920 TINEAY
+920 TISEAY
-926 NLWNDECESRFNTL
+926 SLWNKECEERFNTL
-940 KSNEEELNRIFND
+940 KSNEEELNRIFID
-953 IYGLQDELDPYVD
+953 IYGLQDELDPYVE

-971 VHKADLVRDIKSFIF
+971 VRKADLVRDIKSFIS

-1014 YSSFIPDTDD
+1014 YSTFIPDADD

-1046 RVVYGTD
+1046 RVAYGSD
-1053 TLEDNLSFI
+1053 TLKENLSFI
-1062 ANVLGGKG
+1062 ANALGGKG

-1121 RYTPD
+1121 RYAPD
-1126 LIARLRTGYVH
+1126 LIARMRTGYIH
-1137 PQQARYRTQVELLQ
+1137 SQQARYRTQVELLQ
-1151 SQVDEAT
+1151 NQIDEAS

>member
-12 WARTELMKKV
+12 WARTELMKQV

-31 TESNLPD
+31 TESSLPGY
-38 FNTNTVHDRLLSNDE
+38 NTDNVNGRLLTGDE
-53 KKQLNELIRKIKES
+53 KKQLNELITEV
-67 IQYYLELIKE
+67 
-77 GKKKKNKKDQSVD
+77 KKNGYEHVI
-90 LTEEDYLKAKSQGF
+90 
-104 NFVVE
+104 E

-152 AIHIELDGL
+152 AIHVELDGL

-212 LLKDDSVLARLI
+212 LLKEDSVLAKLI

-231 WMDQVQIIGWL
+231 WTDQVQIIGWL

-265 PAVTQLFTP
+265 PAATQLFTP

-287 RLWLDGHPNFNHTNW
+287 RLWLDGHPDFDHSEW

-308 AEQEPDVIEQLNKI
+308 AKQEPEVIEQLNKI

-362 YSDRDAAK
+362 FSDRDAAK

-394 MMKARQYNRRILR
+394 MMKARSYNRRILN
-407 KDTKFNL
+407 KKTKFNL
-414 VEIREPINTLK
+414 IEIREPIAPLK
-425 PEFEQYLDN
+425 PEFEQYLDK
-434 YVDLAH
+434 YTDLAH
-440 YLVNIFQDA
+440 YLVNVFQDA
-449 KELGS
+449 KEFGS
-454 ILNLDCTLEQLNNL
+454 ILNLDCTVEQLNNL

-473 QLNETS
+473 ELKEEAIN
-479 IEKDLVAQSYI
+479 KDLVVQSEVD
-490 SELTDLLKSLIKQA
+490 ELNDLLKPLIKQA

-513 VITNPPYMAPS
+513 VITNPPYMAPD
-524 AKQKSYVQKF
+524 AKQKSYVQKNYPDSKSDF
-534 YKDYKTDLFAVFEKK
+534 FAIFIEKCHSLTK
-549 CKLLNKVNGYQ
+549 KNAYQ
-560 AMIILPSFLFL
+560 AMITMHSWMFL
-571 SSFENARKDMLN
+571 SSFEKLRNKLLINNTIINMAHLGARAFEDIGGEVVQTTAFVFDNVNIKGYQSNFKRLVDYN
-583 SQTICS
+583 SQDAKEEEY
-589 LLHMGRGIFGVDFGS
+589 LKDENLY
-604 TSFVLLNNRIDD
+604 TSSA
-616 YKGKYFRLHE
+616 
-626 RTFQFLDPDHIAQL
+626 T
-640 YLDSKKNPSLR
+640 
-651 FNFQSYD
+651 
-658 TKNEIKYSEN
+658 
-668 GLQLAFCAYQKNFSK
+668 NFSK

-692 VSEKTIS
+692 CGNFNIFNFDTIKTYYESGGRNKTHNNELYVRKWWEIANTER
-699 WCEKHK
+699 W
-705 LSNDVVGSVG
+705 
-715 IQTGDNEKFIRLW
+715 QPYDN
-728 QEVNFFSVK
+728 
-737 FDAKQVVDT
+737 
-746 YCSQKW
+746 
-752 YPYNKGGDFRKW
+752 GGDFRHW
-764 YGNDFYVVYWQNDGA
+764 YGNNTDLVDWSVEA
-779 FLKNDNKITGHHY
+779 K
-792 QEYKDN
+792 QEYASHGGLYNQRFCGKRGICWN
-798 LKFAPLVTWSRV
+798 LI
-810 TSGQPSFRIKENGFL
+810 TSYKNGFRIKVATHHYSSGAPTIISKKDENYDFYILAFL
-825 SDMAGFSIF
+825 
-834 SNTLDLFKII
+834 
-844 AFCNS
+844 NS
-849 KVANH
+849 VVSTYVLNM
-854 YLQFIAPTL
+854 FNPTL
-863 NIMIGNV
+863 NTTVGDV
-870 LSLPFDSRINCNDKV
+870 LQLPLKINNKEKV
-885 RDIVSSCMAFSKS
+885 NEKVQKLLTVSQS

-920 TINEAY
+920 TISEAY
-926 NLWNDECESRFNTL
+926 NLWSDECESRFNTL
-940 KSNEEELNRIFND
+940 KSNEEELNRIFID
-953 IYGLQDELDPYVD
+953 IYGLQDELDPYVE

-971 VHKADLVRDIKSFIF
+971 VRKADLVRDIKSFSS
-986 YAVGCMFGRYSLDV
+986 YAVGCMFGRNSLDV
-1000 EGLAYAGGEWDSSK
+1000 EGLAYAGGEWNSSK
-1014 YSSFIPDTDD
+1014 YSTFIPDADD

-1046 RVVYGTD
+1046 RVVYGSD

-1062 ANVLGGKG
+1062 ANALGGKG

-1101 IYWLFDSGKKN
+1101 VYWLFDSGKKN

-1121 RYTPD
+1121 RYAPD
-1126 LIARLRTGYVH
+1126 LIARMRTGYIH

-1151 SQVDEAT
+1151 SQIDDAS

-1203 KANYAKFQELLAK
+1203 KANYAKFQELLGK

>member
-12 WARTELMKKV
+12 WARTELKKQV

-31 TESNLPD
+31 TESSLPGY
-38 FNTNTVHDRLLSNDE
+38 NTDNVNGRLLTGDE
-53 KKQLNELIRKIKES
+53 KKQLNELITEV
-67 IQYYLELIKE
+67 
-77 GKKKKNKKDQSVD
+77 KKNGYEHVI
-90 LTEEDYLKAKSQGF
+90 
-104 NFVVE
+104 E

-152 AIHIELDGL
+152 AIHVELDGL

-199 SIKDYKTLLFPDN
+199 SIKDYKALLFPDN

-224 TDIDEDS
+224 SDIDEDS
-231 WMDQVQIIGWL
+231 WLDQVQIIGWL

-265 PAVTQLFTP
+265 PAATQLFTP
-274 DWIVRYMTENSLG
+274 DWIVRYMVENSLG
-287 RLWLDGHPNFNHTNW
+287 RLYINKKKHQGIFEDGRDPSEMTLDEINDKRISNEKYISNEMGW
-302 KYYLEE
+302 KYYLPE
-308 AEQEPDVIEQLNKI
+308 AKQDAEVLKELEKIEL
-322 KEEHA
+322 EHS
-327 KLKPED
+327 KLQPED
-333 IKVID
+333 IKLID

-362 YSDRDAAK
+362 YSDRDASK
-370 SILENNLYGLE
+370 LILENNLYGLE

-394 MMKARQYNRRILR
+394 MMKARQYNRRILS
-407 KDTKFNL
+407 KDTNINL
-414 VEIREPINTLK
+414 VEIVESS
-425 PEFEQYLDN
+425 PELNEDLLWRLGEYKELGQYL
-434 YVDLAH
+434 VDT
-440 YLVNIFQDA
+440 FKEA
-449 KELGS
+449 KEFGS
-454 ILNLDCTLEQLNNL
+454 ILNLDCTLEQLNELGNTL
-468 KSHLD
+468 IEIDKMADYGTLLD
-473 QLNETS
+473 Q
-479 IEKDLVAQSYI
+479 IESQQLIDLI
-490 SELTDLLKSLIKQA
+490 DPLLKQA

-513 VITNPPYMAPS
+513 VVTNPPYMAPTS
-524 AKQKSYVQKF
+524 KQSPYVKKF
-534 YKDYKTDLFAVFEKK
+534 YKESKTDLFSVFVER
-549 CKLLNKVNGYQ
+549 CKNFTVKNGYQ
-560 AMIILPSFLFL
+560 AMIVLPSLL
-571 SSFENARKDMLN
+571 TATSFSKLREKIINN
-583 SQTICS
+583 QNIIS
-589 LLHMGRGIFGVDFGS
+589 LLFMGRGIFGIDFGS
-604 TSFVLLNNRIDD
+604 TSFILQNNEFCDYCGNYFKLHDKIFRFIDPND
-616 YKGKYFRLHE
+616 IE
-626 RTFQFLDPDHIAQL
+626 TL
-640 YLDSKKNPSLR
+640 YLKSVDNPEFRFDFKNYVFSNINYSDNGQLIYFKLQQSLMENIPGTPFSFWLSKKI
-651 FNFQSYD
+651 YD
-658 TKNEIKYSEN
+658 SFKVFEKIDLYAQALV
-668 GLQLAFCAYQKNFSK
+668 GL
-683 IPGSPIAYW
+683 
-692 VSEKTIS
+692 
-699 WCEKHK
+699 
-705 LSNDVVGSVG
+705 
-715 IQTGDNEKFIRLW
+715 QTGDNEHFLRLW
-728 QEVNFFSVK
+728 HEVNFNNIKIKNAFG
-737 FDAKQVVDT
+737 
-746 YCSQKW
+746 KW
-752 YPYNKGGDFRKW
+752 APHNKGGAFRRW
-764 YGNDFYVVYWQNDGA
+764 YGNRDYIVNW
-779 FLKNDNKITGHHY
+779 LDNGEEIRKHDKGQCASEKYYFKEGISWANVSAGKISLRLY
-792 QEYKDN
+792 SE
-798 LKFAPLVTWSRV
+798 
-810 TSGQPSFRIKENGFL
+810 
-825 SDMAGFSIF
+825 
-834 SNTLDLFKII
+834 
-844 AFCNS
+844 
-849 KVANH
+849 
-854 YLQFIAPTL
+854 QFIFDNCAPTIFTSDEFKYYIL
-863 NIMIGNV
+863 SFTNSTVGQMYMDMLSPTIHYTNGAMKKIPLILQVNRKEIIDKFVQHNI
-870 LSLPFDSRINCNDKV
+870 
-885 RDIVSSCMAFSKS
+885 DISIK

-909 KVHPLVKNHVS
+909 KVHPLVELRLAGASAWGDNTPS
-920 TINEAY
+920 ARISSAY
-926 NLWNDECESRFNTL
+926 KAWGMACEERFNQL
-940 KSNEEELNRIFND
+940 KANEEELNRIFID
-953 IYGLQDELDPYVD
+953 IYGLQDELDPYVE

-971 VHKADLVRDIKSFIF
+971 VRKADLVRDIKSFIS

-1014 YSSFIPDTDD
+1014 YSTFIPDTDD

-1034 EDDIVTRFVEFV
+1034 EDDIVTRFIEFV

-1062 ANVLGGKG
+1062 ANALGGKG

-1121 RYTPD
+1121 RYAPD
-1126 LIARLRTGYVH
+1126 LIARMRTGYIH

-1151 SQVDEAT
+1151 SQIDDAS

>member
-12 WARTELMKKV
+12 WARTELMKQV
-22 AQKAYEYDV
+22 AQKAYEYGV
-31 TESNLPD
+31 TESSLPD
-38 FNTNTVHDRLLSNDE
+38 YNTDTVNGRLFTTDE
-53 KKQLNELIRKIKES
+53 KKQLNELIKEV
-67 IQYYLELIKE
+67 
-77 GKKKKNKKDQSVD
+77 KKNGYEHVI
-90 LTEEDYLKAKSQGF
+90 
-104 NFVVE
+104 E

-152 AIHIELDGL
+152 AIHVELDDL

-189 MNQYLPDMFT
+189 MNQYLPDVFT

-212 LLKDDSVLARLI
+212 LLKEDSVLAKLI

-231 WMDQVQIIGWL
+231 WTDQVQIIGWL
-242 YQYYNSELKDIV
+242 YQYYNSELNDEVYNGSMSKSRI
-254 MKKKNYTKDDI
+254 TKDLL
-265 PAVTQLFTP
+265 PAATTIYTP
-274 DWIVRYMTENSLG
+274 DWVVKYMVDNSLG
-287 RLWLDGHPNFNHTNW
+287 KLWMDGHPNFDHLNW
-302 KYYLEE
+302 KYYLAE
-308 AEQEPDVIEQLNKI
+308 AKQEPEVIEQLNKI

-394 MMKARQYNRRILR
+394 MMKARSYNRRILN
-407 KDTKFNL
+407 KETKFNL
-414 VEIREPINTLK
+414 VEIREPVTSLK
-425 PEFEQYLDN
+425 QEFEQYLNN
-434 YVDLAH
+434 YTDLAH
-440 YLVNIFQDA
+440 YLVNVFQDA
-449 KELGS
+449 KEFGS
-454 ILNLDCTLEQLNNL
+454 ILNLDCTLEELNDLNN
-468 KSHLD
+468 H
-473 QLNETS
+473 LNELREEA
-479 IEKDLVAQSYI
+479 INKDLVSQSEI
-490 SELTDLLKSLIKQA
+490 SELNDLLNPLIKQA

-513 VITNPPYMAPS
+513 IVTNPPYLS
-524 AKQKSYVQKF
+524 SSRFSTLLNQYVVKH
-534 YKDYKTDLFAVFEKK
+534 YKDVKSDLCMVMYKKWIK
-549 CKLLNKVNGYQ
+549 QLNKNKY
-560 AMIILPSFLFL
+560 ISFITPTSWMFL
-571 SSFENARKDMLN
+571 SSFEKWRMVGLQNYDI
-583 SQTICS
+583 SS
-589 LLHMGRGIFGVDFGS
+589 LIDFGS
-604 TSFVLLNNRIDD
+604 ELFDGKVGHNLIVSWVIRNNSIRMNGTYVRLVD
-616 YKGKYFRLHE
+616 YCYSRRNMKEQEFFNL
-626 RTFQFLDPDHIAQL
+626 
-640 YLDSKKNPSLR
+640 KNHFIS
-651 FNFQSYD
+651 NNS
-658 TKNEIKYSEN
+658 
-668 GLQLAFCAYQKNFSK
+668 NFSK

-715 IQTGDNEKFIRLW
+715 IQTGDNERFIRLW
-728 QEVNFFSVK
+728 QEVNFSSVK

-764 YGNDFYVVYWQNDGA
+764 YGNDFYVVYWQNDGS

-909 KVHPLVKNHVS
+909 KIHPLVKNHVS
-920 TINEAY
+920 TISEAY
-926 NLWNDECESRFNTL
+926 NLWNSECESRFNTL
-940 KSNEEELNRIFND
+940 KSNEEELNRIFID

-971 VHKADLVRDIKSFIF
+971 VRKADLVRDIKSFIS

-1014 YSSFIPDTDD
+1014 YSTFIPDTDD

-1034 EDDIVTRFVEFV
+1034 EDDIVARFVEFV
-1046 RVVYGTD
+1046 RVVYGSD

-1062 ANVLGGKG
+1062 ANALGGKG

-1094 TGSGKRP
+1094 TVSGKRP

-1121 RYTPD
+1121 RYAPD
-1126 LIARLRTGYVH
+1126 LIARMRTGYIH

-1151 SQVDEAT
+1151 SQIDDAS

-1203 KANYAKFQELLAK
+1203 KENYAKFQELLAK

>member
-12 WARTELMKKV
+12 WARTELMKQV

-31 TESNLPD
+31 TESSLPGY
-38 FNTNTVHDRLLSNDE
+38 NTDNVNGRLLTGDE
-53 KKQLNELIRKIKES
+53 KKQLNELITEV
-67 IQYYLELIKE
+67 
-77 GKKKKNKKDQSVD
+77 KKNGYEHVI
-90 LTEEDYLKAKSQGF
+90 
-104 NFVVE
+104 E

-152 AIHIELDGL
+152 AIHVELDGL

-212 LLKDDSVLARLI
+212 LLKEDSVLAKLI

-231 WMDQVQIIGWL
+231 WTDQVQIIGWL

-265 PAVTQLFTP
+265 PAATQLFTP
-274 DWIVRYMTENSLG
+274 DWIVRYMVENSLG
-287 RLWLDGHPNFNHTNW
+287 RLYINKRKHEGIFADGKNAYQTSEERTANEKFISNEIGW
-302 KYYLEE
+302 KYYLPE
-308 AEQEPDVIEQLNKI
+308 AKQHQEVI
-322 KEEHA
+322 KELETIELEHA

-394 MMKARQYNRRILR
+394 MMKARFYNRRILN

-414 VEIREPINTLK
+414 VEIREPSSALK
-425 PEFEQYLDN
+425 PEFEQYLGIST
-434 YVDLAH
+434 DLAH
-440 YLVNIFQDA
+440 YLVNVFQDA
-449 KELGS
+449 KEFGS
-454 ILNLDCTLEQLNNL
+454 ILNLDCTVEQLDNL
-468 KSHLD
+468 KNHLD
-473 QLNETS
+473 ELKEESINE
-479 IEKDLVAQSYI
+479 DLVAQSEI
-490 SELTDLLKSLIKQA
+490 SELNDLLKPLIKQA

-513 VITNPPYMAPS
+513 VITNPPYMPPS
-524 AKQKSYVQKF
+524 PRQKSYVQKN
-534 YKDYKTDLFAVFEKK
+534 YPDSKSDLFAVFIEK
-549 CKLLNKVNGYQ
+549 CHLLTKKNAYQ
-560 AMIILPSFLFL
+560 AMITMHSWMFL
-571 SSFENARKDMLN
+571 SSFEKLRNKLLINNTIINMAHLGARAFEDIGGEVVQTTAFVFDNANIKNYQSNFKRLVAYSSQDAKEEEYLKDANLY
-583 SQTICS
+583 
-589 LLHMGRGIFGVDFGS
+589 
-604 TSFVLLNNRIDD
+604 TSSA
-616 YKGKYFRLHE
+616 
-626 RTFQFLDPDHIAQL
+626 T
-640 YLDSKKNPSLR
+640 
-651 FNFQSYD
+651 
-658 TKNEIKYSEN
+658 
-668 GLQLAFCAYQKNFSK
+668 NFSK

-692 VSEKTIS
+692 ASEQTIKNFIS
-699 WCEKHK
+699 GKN
-705 LSNDVVGSVG
+705 LSYYASPKQG
-715 IQTGDNEKFIRLW
+715 ISTTDNNRFVRLW
-728 QEVNFFSVK
+728 NEVDITKIGFNYHDCNEASISNK
-737 FDAKQVVDT
+737 
-746 YCSQKW
+746 KW
-752 YPYNKGGDFRKW
+752 FPLNKGGEYCKW
-764 YGNDFYVVYWQNDGA
+764 YGNRYYLVNYKKDGA
-779 FLKNDNKITGHHY
+779 EIKQNVLKKY
-792 QEYKDN
+792 PY
-798 LKFAPLVTWSRV
+798 LKTPDFVVKNSMLYFHECISWSKV
-810 TSGQPSFRIKENGFL
+810 SSGNIAFRYFESGY
-825 SDMAGFSIF
+825 IF
-834 SNTLDLFKII
+834 SDAGMGLFSKKDSLNYI
-844 AFCNS
+844 FGLLNS
-849 KVANH
+849 NVAI
-854 YLQFIAPTL
+854 YILKMLAPTVNFEAGHIEKIPVIIKNEL
-863 NIMIGNV
+863 INSINILVKKCIQ
-870 LSLPFDSRINCNDKV
+870 LSQEN
-885 RDIVSSCMAFSKS
+885 
-898 DWDSFETSWDF
+898 WDSFETSWDF
-909 KVHPLVKNHVS
+909 KVHPLVKSHVN
-920 TINEAY
+920 TISEAY
-926 NLWNDECESRFNTL
+926 NLWNAECESRFNTL
-940 KSNEEELNRIFND
+940 KSNEEELNRIFTD
-953 IYGLQDELDPYVD
+953 IYGLQDELTPEVE

-971 VHKADLVRDIKSFIF
+971 VRKADLVRDIKSFIS

-1000 EGLAYAGGEWDSSK
+1000 EGLAYAGGEWNSSK
-1014 YSSFIPDTDD
+1014 YTSFIPDKDD

-1034 EDDIVTRFVEFV
+1034 EDDIVSRFIEFV
-1046 RVVYGTD
+1046 SVVYGSD
-1053 TLEDNLSFI
+1053 TLEENLKFI
-1062 ANVLGGKG
+1062 ANALGGKG

-1121 RYTPD
+1121 RYAPD
-1126 LIARLRTGYVH
+1126 LIARMRTGYIH

-1151 SQVDEAT
+1151 SQIDDAS

>member
-12 WARTELMKKV
+12 WARTELMKQV
-22 AQKAYEYDV
+22 AQKAYEYGV
-31 TESNLPD
+31 TESSLPD
-38 FNTNTVHDRLLSNDE
+38 YNTDKVNGRLLSNDE
-53 KKQLNELIRKIKES
+53 KKQLNELIKEV
-67 IQYYLELIKE
+67 
-77 GKKKKNKKDQSVD
+77 KKNGYEHVI
-90 LTEEDYLKAKSQGF
+90 
-104 NFVVE
+104 E

-152 AIHIELDGL
+152 AIHVELDGL

-212 LLKDDSVLARLI
+212 LLKEDSVLAKLI

-231 WMDQVQIIGWL
+231 WTNQVQIIGWL
-242 YQYYNSELKDIV
+242 YQYYNSELKDTV

-265 PAVTQLFTP
+265 PAATQLFTP

-287 RLWLDGHPNFNHTNW
+287 RLWLDGHPNFDHSDW

-308 AEQEPDVIEQLNKI
+308 AEQEPEVIEQLNEI
-322 KEEHA
+322 KKEHA
-327 KLKPED
+327 KLRPED

-381 IDERAYHLAYFAL
+381 IDERAYHLSYFAL
-394 MMKARQYNRRILR
+394 MMKARSYNRRILN
-407 KDTKFNL
+407 KDTKFNF
-414 VEIREPINTLK
+414 VEIREPIVSLK
-425 PEFEQYLDN
+425 SEFELYLDK
-434 YVDLAH
+434 YTELAY
-440 YLVNIFQDA
+440 YLVNEFQDA

-454 ILNLDCTLEQLNNL
+454 IINLDCTLEQLNNL
-468 KSHLD
+468 NNYLD
-473 QLNETS
+473 ELKEEAIN
-479 IEKDLVAQSYI
+479 KDLVTQSEI
-490 SELTDLLKSLIKQA
+490 SELNDLLKPLIKQA
-504 KLLVQKYDV
+504 RLLVQKYDV
-513 VITNPPYMAPS
+513 VITNPPYMAPD
-524 AKQKSYVQKF
+524 AKQKPYVQKN
-534 YKDYKTDLFAVFEKK
+534 YPDSKSDLFAVFMEKCLSITK
-549 CKLLNKVNGYQ
+549 HNGYSCLVTMQ
-560 AMIILPSFLFL
+560 SWMFL
-571 SSFENARKDMLN
+571 SSYEKLRTKLINCNTLTTLMHMENMVMHIA
-583 SQTICS
+583 
-589 LLHMGRGIFGVDFGS
+589 FGTAVSCFNK
-604 TSFVLLNNRIDD
+604 VKVQN
-616 YKGKYFRLHE
+616 YKGTYNQVKMSDLTDDTPTLF
-626 RTFQFLDPDHIAQL
+626 PN
-640 YLDSKKNPSLR
+640 KKNR
-651 FNFQSYD
+651 FAQIS
-658 TKNEIKYSEN
+658 TE
-668 GLQLAFCAYQKNFSK
+668 NFSK

-692 VSEKTIS
+692 CKANIIRVFEN
-699 WCEKHK
+699 CELLGDLIPTKKGMDTGNNDYFIK
-705 LSNDVVGSVG
+705 LWYE
-715 IQTGDNEKFIRLW
+715 I
-728 QEVNFFSVK
+728 NFDK
-737 FDAKQVVDT
+737 FDCIYHSK
-746 YCSQKW
+746 KW
-752 YPYNKGGDFRKW
+752 VPYDKGGNYRKW
-764 YGNDFYVVYWQNDGA
+764 YGNNDYVVNWENDGYELKNSKA
-779 FLKNDNKITGHHY
+779 NLRSQNLYFKKSITWNALSSADTCFRASMYNGTFDSAGSSMFPETNFEYCLGLMNSVQTQYFLK
-792 QEYKDN
+792 
-798 LKFAPLVTWSRV
+798 
-810 TSGQPSFRIKENGFL
+810 
-825 SDMAGFSIF
+825 
-834 SNTLDLFKII
+834 II
-844 AFCNS
+844 N
-849 KVANH
+849 
-854 YLQFIAPTL
+854 PTL
-863 NIMIGNV
+863 NYGAGSIAKTPIIFSENEDIKNIV
-870 LSLPFDSRINCNDKV
+870 IQNIN
-885 RDIVSSCMAFSKS
+885 SSKL

-909 KVHPLVKNHVS
+909 KIHPLVKNHVS
-920 TINEAY
+920 TISEAY
-926 NLWNDECESRFNTL
+926 NLWYKECEDRFNTL
-940 KSNEEELNRIFND
+940 KSNEEELNRIFID
-953 IYGLQDELDPYVD
+953 IYGLQDELDPYVE

-971 VHKADLVRDIKSFIF
+971 VRKADFVRDIKSFIS

-1014 YSSFIPDTDD
+1014 YSTFTPDTDD

-1062 ANVLGGKG
+1062 ANALGGKG

-1126 LIARLRTGYVH
+1126 LIARMRTGYVH
-1137 PQQARYRTQVELLQ
+1137 PQQARYRTQIELLQ
-1151 SQVDEAT
+1151 NQIDEAS
-1158 STSERVKLSK
+1158 STSEKVKLSK
-1168 QLKKINEQLLEL
+1168 QLKKINEQLQEL

>member
-12 WARTELMKKV
+12 WARTELMKQV
-22 AQKAYEYDV
+22 TQKSYEYGV
-31 TESNLPD
+31 TESSLPGY
-38 FNTNTVHDRLLSNDE
+38 NTDNVNGRLLSSDE
-53 KKQLNELIRKIKES
+53 KKQLNELINEV
-67 IQYYLELIKE
+67 
-77 GKKKKNKKDQSVD
+77 KKNGYKHVI
-90 LTEEDYLKAKSQGF
+90 
-104 NFVVE
+104 E

-131 PQRIRVFTNDN
+131 PQRIRVFTNDD

-152 AIHIELDGL
+152 AIHVELDGL

-212 LLKDDSVLARLI
+212 LLKEDSVLAKLI

-231 WMDQVQIIGWL
+231 WTDQVQIIGWL

-265 PAVTQLFTP
+265 PAATQLFTP

-287 RLWLDGHPNFNHTNW
+287 RLWLDGHPDFDHSDW

-308 AEQEPDVIEQLNKI
+308 AKQEPKVIEQLNKI

-381 IDERAYHLAYFAL
+381 IDERAFHLAYFAL
-394 MMKARQYNRRILR
+394 MMKARSYNRRILN
-407 KDTKFNL
+407 KQTNFNL
-414 VEIREPINTLK
+414 VEIREPVASLK

-434 YVDLAH
+434 YSDLAQ
-440 YLVNIFQDA
+440 YLVNVFKDA

-454 ILNLDCTLEQLNNL
+454 ILNLDCTLELLDNL
-468 KSHLD
+468 KNH
-473 QLNETS
+473 LNELKEQS
-479 IEKDLVAQSYI
+479 ISKDLVTQSEV
-490 SELTDLLKSLIKQA
+490 SELNDLLKPLIEQA
-504 KLLVQKYDV
+504 KLLVQNYDV
-513 VITNPPYMAPS
+513 VITNPPYMGSSGMSKKLSTYVKKHYPNS
-524 AKQKSYVQKF
+524 KSDMSTVF
-534 YKDYKTDLFAVFEKK
+534 MEKTLDL
-549 CKLLNKVNGYQ
+549 CSNQGMM
-560 AMIILPSFLFL
+560 AMINIPVWMFITSYEKLRKQLLKDNTILNMVHP
-571 SSFENARKDMLN
+571 
-583 SQTICS
+583 
-589 LLHMGRGIFGVDFGS
+589 GRGIFGSDFGT
-604 TSFVLLNNRIDD
+604 TSFVISKHNISNYIAIYRRLFEKQGEVKSIEEREKAFLNGFGC
-616 YKGKYFRLHE
+616 YV
-626 RTFQFLDPDHIAQL
+626 
-640 YLDSKKNPSLR
+640 SK
-651 FNFQSYD
+651 Q
-658 TKNEIKYSEN
+658 E
-668 GLQLAFCAYQKNFSK
+668 NFSK

-692 VSEKTIS
+692 IS
-699 WCEKHK
+699 SK
-705 LSNDVVGSVG
+705 LLSAFQDGRPLSAVCRPTQGLA
-715 IQTGDNEKFIRLW
+715 TADNGRFLRLW
-728 QEVNFFSVK
+728 YEVCNQNIA
-737 FDAKQVVDT
+737 FDCTSTEDSLARAT
-746 YCSQKW
+746 RW
-752 YPYNKGGDFRKW
+752 FPYNKGGDFRKW
-764 YGNDFYVVYWQNDGA
+764 YGNNDYVVNWENDGYEIKHN
-779 FLKNDNKITGHHY
+779 FDDNGKLRSRPQNTQFYFKNG
-792 QEYKDN
+792 
-798 LKFAPLVTWSRV
+798 VTWTLLSSSNFGV
-810 TSGQPSFRIKENGFL
+810 RISE
-825 SDMAGFSIF
+825 SHSIF
-834 SNTLDLFKII
+834 DVNGMSAFSDSESMNRYILGYLASKVNFKILMI
-844 AFCNS
+844 IN
-849 KVANH
+849 
-854 YLQFIAPTL
+854 PTL
-863 NIMIGNV
+863 AFQAGDISKCPLIIKNENSIENIVNLNIV
-870 LSLPFDSRINCNDKV
+870 L
-885 RDIVSSCMAFSKS
+885 SKS
-898 DWDSFETSWDF
+898 DWNSFETSWDF
-909 KVHPLVKNHVS
+909 KIHPLVKNHIP
-920 TINEAY
+920 TISEAY
-926 NLWNDECESRFNTL
+926 NLWKDECESRFNTL
-940 KSNEEELNRIFND
+940 KSNEEELNRIFID
-953 IYGLQDELDPYVD
+953 IYGLQDELDPYVE

-971 VHKADLVRDIKSFIF
+971 VRKADLVRDIKSFVS
-986 YAVGCMFGRYSLDV
+986 YAVGCMFGCYSLDV

-1014 YSSFIPDTDD
+1014 YSTFIPDADD

-1046 RVVYGTD
+1046 RVVYGSD

-1062 ANVLGGKG
+1062 ANALGGKG
-1070 APRDVLRNYFLND
+1070 NPRDVLRNYFLND

-1126 LIARLRTGYVH
+1126 LIARMRTGYVH

-1151 SQVDEAT
+1151 NQIDDAS
-1158 STSERVKLSK
+1158 STSEKVKLSK

-1180 NKYEEVVHHWADKM
+1180 NKFEEVVHHWADKM

>member
-12 WARTELMKKV
+12 WARTELMKQV
-22 AQKAYEYDV
+22 AQKAYEYNV
-31 TESNLPD
+31 TESGLPD
-38 FNTNTVHDRLLSNDE
+38 YNTDNVNGSLLTSDE
-53 KKQLNELIRKIKES
+53 KKQLNELITEV
-67 IQYYLELIKE
+67 
-77 GKKKKNKKDQSVD
+77 KKN
-90 LTEEDYLKAKSQGF
+90 GF
-104 NFVVE
+104 EHVIE

-152 AIHIELDGL
+152 AIHVELDGL

-212 LLKDDSVLARLI
+212 LLKEDSVLAKLI

-231 WMDQVQIIGWL
+231 WTDQVQIIGWL

-265 PAVTQLFTP
+265 PAATQLFTP

-287 RLWLDGHPNFNHTNW
+287 RLWLDGHPDFDHSEW

-308 AEQEPDVIEQLNKI
+308 AKQEPEVIEQLNKI

-362 YSDRDAAK
+362 FSDRDAAK

-394 MMKARQYNRRILR
+394 MMKARSYNRRILN
-407 KDTKFNL
+407 KKTKFNL
-414 VEIREPINTLK
+414 IEIREPIAPLK
-425 PEFEQYLDN
+425 PEFEQYLDK
-434 YVDLAH
+434 YTDLAH
-440 YLVNIFQDA
+440 YLVNVFQDA
-449 KELGS
+449 KEFGS
-454 ILNLDCTLEQLNNL
+454 ILNLDCTVEQLNNL

-473 QLNETS
+473 ELKEEAIN
-479 IEKDLVAQSYI
+479 KDLVVQSEVD
-490 SELTDLLKSLIKQA
+490 ELNDLLKPLIKQA

-513 VITNPPYMAPS
+513 VITNPPYMAPD
-524 AKQKSYVQKF
+524 AKQKSYVQKNYPDSKSDF
-534 YKDYKTDLFAVFEKK
+534 FAIFIEKCHSLTK
-549 CKLLNKVNGYQ
+549 KNAYQ
-560 AMIILPSFLFL
+560 AMITMHSWMFL
-571 SSFENARKDMLN
+571 SSFEKLRNKLLINNTIINMAHLGARAFEDIGGEVVQTTAFVFDNVNIKGYQSNFKRLVDYN
-583 SQTICS
+583 SQDAKEEEY
-589 LLHMGRGIFGVDFGS
+589 LKDENLY
-604 TSFVLLNNRIDD
+604 TSSA
-616 YKGKYFRLHE
+616 
-626 RTFQFLDPDHIAQL
+626 T
-640 YLDSKKNPSLR
+640 
-651 FNFQSYD
+651 
-658 TKNEIKYSEN
+658 
-668 GLQLAFCAYQKNFSK
+668 NFSK

-737 FDAKQVVDT
+737 FDAKQAVDT

-971 VHKADLVRDIKSFIF
+971 VRKADLVRDIKSFIS
-986 YAVGCMFGRYSLDV
+986 YAVGCIFGRYSLDV

-1014 YSSFIPDTDD
+1014 YSTFTPDTDD

-1034 EDDIVTRFVEFV
+1034 EDDIVSRFVEFV
-1046 RVVYGTD
+1046 RVVYGSD

-1062 ANVLGGKG
+1062 ANALGGKG
-1070 APRDVLRNYFLND
+1070 ASRDVLRNYFLND

-1121 RYTPD
+1121 RYAPD
-1126 LIARLRTGYVH
+1126 LIARMRTGYIH

-1151 SQVDEAT
+1151 SQIDDAS

>member
-1 MNKNAIKNYAV
+1 MNKNAIKSYAV
-12 WARTELMKKV
+12 WARNELMKQV
-22 AQKAYEYDV
+22 AQKAYEYGV
-31 TESNLPD
+31 TESSLPD
-38 FNTNTVHDRLLSNDE
+38 YNTDNVNGRLLSSDE
-53 KKQLNELIRKIKES
+53 KKQLNELINEV
-67 IQYYLELIKE
+67 
-77 GKKKKNKKDQSVD
+77 KKNGYKHVI
-90 LTEEDYLKAKSQGF
+90 
-104 NFVVE
+104 E

-152 AIHIELDGL
+152 AIHVELEGL
-161 DKQKVFDYI
+161 DIQKVFDYI

-189 MNQYLPDMFT
+189 MNKYLPDMFT

-212 LLKDDSVLARLI
+212 LLKEDSVLAKLI

-231 WMDQVQIIGWL
+231 WTDQVQIIGWL
-242 YQYYNSELKDIV
+242 YQYYNSELKDTV

-265 PAVTQLFTP
+265 PAATQLFTP

-287 RLWLDGHPNFNHTNW
+287 KLWLDGHPDFDHSEW

-308 AEQEPDVIEQLNKI
+308 AKQEPEVIEQLNKI

-327 KLKPED
+327 KLRPEE

-381 IDERAYHLAYFAL
+381 IDERAFHLAYFAL
-394 MMKARQYNRRILR
+394 MMKARSYNRRILN
-407 KDTKFNL
+407 KQTNFNL
-414 VEIREPINTLK
+414 VEIREPVASLK

-434 YVDLAH
+434 YSDLAQ
-440 YLVNIFQDA
+440 YLVNVFKDA

-454 ILNLDCTLEQLNNL
+454 ILNLDCTLELLDNL
-468 KSHLD
+468 KNH
-473 QLNETS
+473 LNELKEQS
-479 IEKDLVAQSYI
+479 ISKDLVTQSEI
-490 SELTDLLKSLIKQA
+490 SELNDLLKPLIEQA
-504 KLLVQKYDV
+504 KLLVQNYDV
-513 VITNPPYMAPS
+513 VITNPPYMGSSGMSKKLSTYVKKHYPNS
-524 AKQKSYVQKF
+524 KSDMSTVF
-534 YKDYKTDLFAVFEKK
+534 MEKTLDL
-549 CKLLNKVNGYQ
+549 CSNQGMM
-560 AMIILPSFLFL
+560 AMINIPVWMFITSYEKLRKQLLKDNTILNMVHP
-571 SSFENARKDMLN
+571 
-583 SQTICS
+583 
-589 LLHMGRGIFGVDFGS
+589 GRGIFGSDFGT
-604 TSFVLLNNRIDD
+604 TSFVISKHNISNYIATYRRLFEKQGEVKSIEEREKAFLNGFGC
-616 YKGKYFRLHE
+616 YV
-626 RTFQFLDPDHIAQL
+626 
-640 YLDSKKNPSLR
+640 SK
-651 FNFQSYD
+651 Q
-658 TKNEIKYSEN
+658 E
-668 GLQLAFCAYQKNFSK
+668 NFSK

-692 VSEKTIS
+692 IS
-699 WCEKHK
+699 SK
-705 LSNDVVGSVG
+705 LLSAFQDGRPLSAVCRPTQGLA
-715 IQTGDNEKFIRLW
+715 TADNGRFLRLW
-728 QEVNFFSVK
+728 YEVCNQNIA
-737 FDAKQVVDT
+737 FDCTSTEDSLARAT
-746 YCSQKW
+746 RW
-752 YPYNKGGDFRKW
+752 FPYNKGGDFRKW
-764 YGNDFYVVYWQNDGA
+764 YGNNDYVVNWENDGYEIKHN
-779 FLKNDNKITGHHY
+779 FDDNGKLRSRPQNTQFYFKNG
-792 QEYKDN
+792 
-798 LKFAPLVTWSRV
+798 VTWTLLSSSNFGV
-810 TSGQPSFRIKENGFL
+810 RISE
-825 SDMAGFSIF
+825 SHSIF
-834 SNTLDLFKII
+834 DVNGMSAFSDSESMNRYILGYLASKVNFKILMI
-844 AFCNS
+844 IN
-849 KVANH
+849 
-854 YLQFIAPTL
+854 PTL
-863 NIMIGNV
+863 AFQAGDISKCPLIIKNENSIENIVNLNIV
-870 LSLPFDSRINCNDKV
+870 L
-885 RDIVSSCMAFSKS
+885 SKS
-898 DWDSFETSWDF
+898 DWNSFETSWDF
-909 KVHPLVKNHVS
+909 KIHPLVKNHIP
-920 TINEAY
+920 TISEAY
-926 NLWNDECESRFNTL
+926 NLWKDECESRFNTL
-940 KSNEEELNRIFND
+940 KSNEEELNRIFID
-953 IYGLQDELDPYVD
+953 IYGLQDELDPYVE

-971 VHKADLVRDIKSFIF
+971 VRKADLVRDIKSFVS

-1014 YSSFIPDTDD
+1014 YSTFIPDADD

-1046 RVVYGTD
+1046 RVVYGSD

-1062 ANVLGGKG
+1062 ANALGGKG
-1070 APRDVLRNYFLND
+1070 NPRDVLRNYFLND

-1126 LIARLRTGYVH
+1126 LIARMRTGYVH

-1151 SQVDEAT
+1151 NQIDDAS
-1158 STSERVKLSK
+1158 STSEKVKLSK

-1180 NKYEEVVHHWADKM
+1180 NKFEEVVHHWADKM